1 MLSDVD
7 QEFVNFGGQVRII
20 GGCVAEELI
29 VLLLFRRRV
38 LAS

>member
-7 QEFVNFGGQVRII
+7 QEFVNFRGQVRII
-20 GGCVAEELI
+20 GGCVAKELI
-29 VLLLFRRRV
+29 VLFLFRRRV